1 MDTFLQNKPGNP
13 GLKIEA
19 KNVVSLS
26 GKTFLVFLLSQIK
39 TNIHFFFFK
48 QDIIEEKMIQMD
60 P

>member
-1 MDTFLQNKPGNP
+1 MDTFLKNKPGNP

-19 KNVVSLS
+19 KKIGSLS

-39 TNIHFFFFK
+39 TNIHFFSSNK
-48 QDIIEEKMIQMD
+48 TLLKTKMIQMD